1 MFLIINCK
9 IIKKLML
16 SIFYKINHKN
26 KFLFYDNASLANIKS
41 TLFEELSSKNE
52 SKIFNNVLNLFRF
65 LLKDY
70 LPKSDDKIYLI
81 FSLIEEFKKRK
92 NIQLESY
99 DKISQNFS
107 RKIIKKN
114 YKMDFDF
121 ISEDLDDICTLISL
135 GFTKIFSDKKIKF
148 KTYDEFLQKL
158 EEYSMFFVDLVK
170 IYKSYNFVVP
180 SNAPEIPKGDVPNEI
195 LLLKYIFQGIK
206 HITLNLNKMAK
217 NNILPFLIIIL
228 NSDWLFPFV
237 FEVDMDLTYEIFHND
252 INNLYYTN
260 EKLFYI
266 NYLKNK
272 PSNYDE
278 LYFSD
283 DDSEKDQDEIN
294 YDEIMKGNQIF
305 NIIKKDFDKNNNSSI
320 KEQLKNDNDINNIID
335 DDPKLIRNDSIKD
348 NYTNILI
355 KNENTFDVILCFFY
369 LIKKIKYLKALN
381 INMPNGFIKEN
392 IDLIKIRNILEI
404 EPDDISNINLFEYIS
419 IISSINSFNITFNC
433 LEKKTF
439 ENILF
444 MIQNNINL
452 HELKLNFFPDNE
464 INSPNLIK
472 ISDECGILKD
482 LNIDKKQENIIM
494 NKNIEKKL
502 KLKLLEYFEINLEKL
517 FLLFQTKKNLEK
529 LEIIIKLP
537 SIFLSNEKENDN
549 YNIVI
554 IKFIL
559 NLIILLHKEK
569 LNLKEFRISLPY
581 FNFNNRSYPIIGE
594 AFEKINLLRKNPQLK
609 IFQLEISIFKIY
621 NIQNLIS
628 INLQD
633 LQIGELD
640 LETFNFF
647 IQFYQSKEYI
657 ENSELKKLN
666 ISLNKNV
673 IKYNLCK
680 NSVSNFFSGK
690 NPKNL
695 IEITFKCNFRIKRK
709 NLYDLLKSTNGNNIN
724 KYNIIMKIDKLKKY
738 KHIIEHKEFY
748 FFNKDFEKKIMSYLP
763 ILKKYDFLQEKYKKI
778 AKNIIKFLVPSNRKN
793 INIIDIK

>member
-1 MFLIINCK
+1 
-9 IIKKLML
+9 ML
-16 SIFYKINHKN
+16 SIFYKINHRN

-217 NNILPFLIIIL
+217 NNILSFLIIIL

-594 AFEKINLLRKNPQLK
+594 ALEKINLLRKNPQLK
-609 IFQLEISIFKIY
+609 KFQLEIPIFKIC
-621 NIQNLIS
+621 NIQNLLS
-628 INLQD
+628 INLQE
-633 LQIGELD
+633 LKIGELD

-690 NPKNL
+690 NPIYL
-695 IEITFKCNFRIKRK
+695 TEITFQCNFRIKRK

>member
-1 MFLIINCK
+1 
-9 IIKKLML
+9 ML
-16 SIFYKINHKN
+16 SIFYKINHRN

-252 INNLYYTN
+252 INNLYYIN

-283 DDSEKDQDEIN
+283 EDSEKDQDEIN

-335 DDPKLIRNDSIKD
+335 DDPKLIRHDSIKD

-594 AFEKINLLRKNPQLK
+594 ALERINLLRKNTQLK
-609 IFQLEISIFKIY
+609 IFQLEIPIFKIY
-621 NIQNLIS
+621 NIQNLLS
-628 INLQD
+628 INLQE

-657 ENSELKKLN
+657 ENSQIKKLN

-690 NPKNL
+690 NPIYL
-695 IEITFKCNFRIKRK
+695 TEITFQCNFRIKRK

>member
-1 MFLIINCK
+1 
-9 IIKKLML
+9 ML
-16 SIFYKINHKN
+16 SIFYKINHRN

-252 INNLYYTN
+252 INNLYYIN

-278 LYFSD
+278 FYFSD

-482 LNIDKKQENIIM
+482 LNIDKNQENIIM
-494 NKNIEKKL
+494 NKNIEKKI

-594 AFEKINLLRKNPQLK
+594 ALERINLLRKNTQLK
-609 IFQLEISIFKIY
+609 IFQLEIPIFKIY
-621 NIQNLIS
+621 NIQNLLS
-628 INLQD
+628 INLQE

-657 ENSELKKLN
+657 ENSQIKKLN

-690 NPKNL
+690 NPIYL
-695 IEITFKCNFRIKRK
+695 TEITFQCNFRIKRK

-763 ILKKYDFLQEKYKKI
+763 ILKKYDLLQEKYKKI

>member
-1 MFLIINCK
+1 
-9 IIKKLML
+9 ML
-16 SIFYKINHKN
+16 SIFYKINHRN

-158 EEYSMFFVDLVK
+158 EEYSIFFVDLVK

>member
-1 MFLIINCK
+1 
-9 IIKKLML
+9 ML
-16 SIFYKINHKN
+16 SIFYKINHRN

-70 LPKSDDKIYLI
+70 LPKSEDKIYLI

-158 EEYSMFFVDLVK
+158 EEYSIFFVDLVK

-252 INNLYYTN
+252 INNLYYIN

-283 DDSEKDQDEIN
+283 DESEKDGDEIN

-482 LNIDKKQENIIM
+482 LNIDKNQENIIM
-494 NKNIEKKL
+494 NKNIEKKI

-594 AFEKINLLRKNPQLK
+594 ALEKINLLRKNPQLK
-609 IFQLEISIFKIY
+609 KFQLEIPIFKIY
-621 NIQNLIS
+621 NIQNLLS
-628 INLQD
+628 INLQE

-640 LETFNFF
+640 LETFYFF

-657 ENSELKKLN
+657 ENSQLKKLN

-690 NPKNL
+690 NPIYL
-695 IEITFKCNFRIKRK
+695 TEITFQCNFRIKRK

-763 ILKKYDFLQEKYKKI
+763 FLKKYDFLQEKYKKI

>member
-1 MFLIINCK
+1 
-9 IIKKLML
+9 ML
-16 SIFYKINHKN
+16 SIFYKIDHRN

-158 EEYSMFFVDLVK
+158 EEYSIFFVDLVK

-217 NNILPFLIIIL
+217 NNILSFLIIIL
-228 NSDWLFPFV
+228 NSDWLFPFA

-283 DDSEKDQDEIN
+283 DESEKDGDEIN

-305 NIIKKDFDKNNNSSI
+305 NIIKKDFDENNNSSI
-320 KEQLKNDNDINNIID
+320 KEQFKNDNDINNIID

-657 ENSELKKLN
+657 ENSQLKKLN

-690 NPKNL
+690 NPIYL
-695 IEITFKCNFRIKRK
+695 TEITFQCNFRIKRK

>member
-1 MFLIINCK
+1 
-9 IIKKLML
+9 ML
-16 SIFYKINHKN
+16 SIFYKINHRN

-52 SKIFNNVLNLFRF
+52 SKIFNNILNLFRF

-252 INNLYYTN
+252 INNLYYIN

-335 DDPKLIRNDSIKD
+335 DDPKLIRHDSIKD

-594 AFEKINLLRKNPQLK
+594 ALEKINLLRKNPQLK
-609 IFQLEISIFKIY
+609 KFQLEIPIFKIY
-621 NIQNLIS
+621 NIQNLLS
-628 INLQD
+628 INLQE

-640 LETFNFF
+640 LETFYFF

-657 ENSELKKLN
+657 ENSQLKKLH
-666 ISLNKNV
+666 ISLNKNM

-690 NPKNL
+690 NPIYL
-695 IEITFKCNFRIKRK
+695 TEITFQCNFRIKRK

-763 ILKKYDFLQEKYKKI
+763 ILKKYDLLQEKYKKI

>member
-1 MFLIINCK
+1 
-9 IIKKLML
+9 ML
-16 SIFYKINHKN
+16 SIFYKINHRN

-237 FEVDMDLTYEIFHND
+237 FEVDMDLTYEIFRND

-283 DDSEKDQDEIN
+283 DESEKDGDEIN

-305 NIIKKDFDKNNNSSI
+305 DIIKKDFDENNNSSI
-320 KEQLKNDNDINNIID
+320 KEQFKNDNDINNIID
-335 DDPKLIRNDSIKD
+335 DDPKLIRHDSIKD

-433 LEKKTF
+433 LEEKTF

-594 AFEKINLLRKNPQLK
+594 ALEKINLLRKNPQLK
-609 IFQLEISIFKIY
+609 KFQLEIPIFKIY
-621 NIQNLIS
+621 NIQNLLS
-628 INLQD
+628 INLQE

-657 ENSELKKLN
+657 ENSQIKKLN

-695 IEITFKCNFRIKRK
+695 TEITFKCNFRIKRK

>member
-1 MFLIINCK
+1 
-9 IIKKLML
+9 ML
-16 SIFYKINHKN
+16 SIFYKIDHRN

-52 SKIFNNVLNLFRF
+52 SKIFNNILNLFRF

-252 INNLYYTN
+252 INNLYYIN

-335 DDPKLIRNDSIKD
+335 DEPKLIRNDSIKD

-594 AFEKINLLRKNPQLK
+594 ALERINLLRKNTQLK
-609 IFQLEISIFKIY
+609 IFQLEIPIFKIY
-621 NIQNLIS
+621 NIQNLLS
-628 INLQD
+628 INLQE

-657 ENSELKKLN
+657 ENSQIKKLN

-690 NPKNL
+690 NPIYL
-695 IEITFKCNFRIKRK
+695 TEITFQCNFRIKRK